1 VKIGLRLRG
10 EARGRT
16 GGAPL
21 VRPPAA
27 RQGAGVVPSVL
38 VEALDLAFVRRAGG
52 VLAGEHRGAGVG
64 TGTELAQLRPYQP
77 GDDVRQLDPAATART
92 GIPHVRQ
99 QVPERMLTV
108 WLAVDLS
115 ASMAFGTADRL
126 KSDVAEGVAEVVGT
140 LAVRRGGKV
149 GMLTFGAPV
158 TRLLPPRGGRGARV
172 GLHRALAEGVAA
184 DGTRGESLDEMTV
197 RLGRLARAA
206 SLLVIISDF
215 AGPPTWGRPLA
226 ALAAR
231 HTLLAVEVRDPRE
244 EALPAVGRLAMVD
257 PETGARIEVDTRSRT
272 LREGYAQ
279 AAAEE
284 RAAVATA
291 LRRAGAEHVVLS
303 TAGSWA
309 RELGRRLA

>member
-1 VKIGLRLRG
+1 MPS
-10 EARGRT
+10 A
-16 GGAPL
+16 L
-21 VRPPAA
+21 VD
-27 RQGAGVVPSVL
+27 
-38 VEALDLAFVRRAGG
+38 ALDLAFVRRAGG

-64 TGTELAQLRPYQP
+64 SGTELAQLRVYQP

-126 KSDVAEGVAEVVGT
+126 KSDVAEGVAEVVGM

-149 GMLTFGAPV
+149 GMITFGAP
-158 TRLLPPRGGRGARV
+158 TARLLAPRGGRGARV
-172 GLHRALAEGVAA
+172 GLRRALSEGVAP
-184 DGTRGESLDEMTV
+184 DGTSGEQLEDAIP
-197 RLGRLARAA
+197 RLGRLARLS
-206 SLLVIISDF
+206 SLVVVVSDF
-215 AGPPTWGRPLA
+215 AGPPVWARPLA
-226 ALAAR
+226 ALGAR

-244 EALPAVGRLAMVD
+244 LRLPSVGRLSLVD
-257 PETGARIEVDTRSRT
+257 PETGARVEVDTRTRR
-272 LREGYAQ
+272 LRESYAE
-279 AAAEE
+279 AVAAE
-284 RAAVATA
+284 RAEVAKA

-303 TAGSWA
+303 TEGSWA